1 MEVINTN
8 WTQTVWRSGYTTV
21 VSGVKQQS
29 ERSPGGDSVTI
40 SEEGRQAAMAAEMEK
55 SGLSHEAAAKLT
67 SGKLTINVPDD
78 FKLPTLKA
86 QADSSI
92 YRETYFKALATNLN
106 EIRKEVEAYY
116 APEYNMLQGM
126 DDTNPRLL

>member
-106 EIRKEVEAYY
+106 EIRKEVEA
-116 APEYNMLQGM
+116 
-126 DDTNPRLL
+126 